1 MKRKNKLILYVLLLI
16 LGLLVFV
23 PGIIFKKP
31 DGIVGLIICIFSVC
45 LIIGSIV
52 KLCMLS
58 EKFANALPSLLDLL
72 YWFFSDL

>member
-16 LGLLVFV
+16 SGLLVFV
-23 PGIIFKKP
+23 PGIIFQKP
-31 DGIVGLIICIFSVC
+31 DGIVGLIICIFSIF

-58 EKFANALPSLLDLL
+58 EKFANALSSLLDWLFWLL
-72 YWFFSDL
+72 